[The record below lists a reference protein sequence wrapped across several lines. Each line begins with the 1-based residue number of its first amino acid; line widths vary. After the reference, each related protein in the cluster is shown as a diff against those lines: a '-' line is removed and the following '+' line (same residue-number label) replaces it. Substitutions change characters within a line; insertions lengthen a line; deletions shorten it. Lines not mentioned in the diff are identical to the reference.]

1 MASTPSPLHT
11 GRASGTDWTSPP
23 PERPAPQLVRC
34 ACLVCGTHSNAVR
47 TFRITGSC
55 PNCGSFDLTPV
66 EGAEPLGGPLAA

>member
-1 MASTPSPLHT
+1 
-11 GRASGTDWTSPP
+11 
-23 PERPAPQLVRC
+23 VRC

-55 PNCGSFDLTPV
+55 PNCGSFDLTAV